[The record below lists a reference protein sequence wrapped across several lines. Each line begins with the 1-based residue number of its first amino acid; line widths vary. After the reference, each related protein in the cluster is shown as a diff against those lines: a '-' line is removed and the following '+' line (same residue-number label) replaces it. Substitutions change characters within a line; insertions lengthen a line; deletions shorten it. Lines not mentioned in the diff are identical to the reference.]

1 MGDKGHEA
9 GLEELGGRVSKLVK
23 VNKILNVSMRQ
34 TFYTSE
40 LIRV

>member
-1 MGDKGHEA
+1 MGDKEHEA